1 MFPGGGV
8 PEWVADV
15 IIWGG
20 ALLVASLPQSAYRTF
35 NMHCRLEPL
44 ERLHDLD
51 FFFPQLQTTSSEI
64 KLIEAMLPTRPNIAS
79 LIVLFLLSECLL
91 AAPSMYRPREDLED
105 YKDETGIGEQKVAK
119 QADRCSV
126 IHPITVLTVIW
137 DPGAN
142 SIAYKEAAAKIDPEE
157 VLGHM
162 PKSKDH

>member
-1 MFPGGGV
+1 
-8 PEWVADV
+8 
-15 IIWGG
+15 
-20 ALLVASLPQSAYRTF
+20 
-35 NMHCRLEPL
+35 
-44 ERLHDLD
+44 
-51 FFFPQLQTTSSEI
+51 
-64 KLIEAMLPTRPNIAS
+64 MLPTRPNIAS

-91 AAPSMYRPREDLED
+91 AAP
-105 YKDETGIGEQKVAK
+105 I
-119 QADRCSV
+119 